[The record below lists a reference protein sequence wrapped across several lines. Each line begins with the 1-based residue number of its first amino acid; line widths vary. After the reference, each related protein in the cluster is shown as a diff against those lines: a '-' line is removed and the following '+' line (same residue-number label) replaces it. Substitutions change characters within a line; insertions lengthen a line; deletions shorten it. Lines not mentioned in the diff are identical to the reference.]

1 MTRDKWLLTGAW
13 VVMAAVGGISVYRI
27 SQTPKILPSIE
38 RLVDDL
44 SKPENGHVTDCRAET
59 VRPFNPPFRPTD
71 AGLAYIAPKA
81 DLFPTKAVG
90 RPYDHPHFDVQ
101 VLPFPVTQSTETAL
115 DGTAIRWDL
124 EYRLIKLKEW
134 MERVESKHTG
144 FIIFRQ
150 YGNDDPVRIAEVG
163 PDARSYTDLSTEPRQ
178 TYRYWVSVKGMESDL
193 KADPPV
199 LKPVTKQSDNVSTAR
214 TPSATRLKL
223 VGGDKTHAVL
233 KAETYNKEKK
243 YWMPKTLLVAPGE
256 AVAATGWTL
265 KGLRF
270 IDFTLVADVTD
281 DDGVARV
288 LTTRE

>member
-38 RLVDDL
+38 KLCQELADLEHKGLKKPPGLVPTFK
-44 SKPENGHVTDCRAET
+44 S
-59 VRPFNPPFRPTD
+59 PFGPTD
-71 AGLAYIAPKA
+71 AGLAYIAPEA
-81 DLFPTKAVG
+81 DLFRTKAGEV
-90 RPYDHPHFDVQ
+90 PVDHPKVKVQ
-101 VLPFPVTQSTETAL
+101 VLPFPDMRAADSTI
-115 DGTAIRWDL
+115 DGTTISWVI
-124 EYRLIKLKEW
+124 EYRVPKLLYW
-134 MERVESKHTG
+134 MERVDAKPSG
-144 FIIFRQ
+144 FLVFRQ
-150 YGNDDPVRIAEVG
+150 HGDEAPVQIAELG
-163 PDARSYTDLSTEPRQ
+163 LEAKSFTDLTTEPKQ
-178 TYRYWVSVKGMESDL
+178 SYRYWVSVKGMESDL

-199 LKPVTKQSDNVSTAR
+199 LKPVTKQSDNVSAAR

-243 YWMPKTLLVAPGE
+243 YWVPKTLLVAPGD
-256 AVAATGWTL
+256 AVAKTGWTL